1 MSISHYVSHLKSS
14 LLVVTFSPTAV
25 LNVLPAFD
33 PCRESLTFQ
42 EIAATLERVTGVPAE
57 HRPMTLEA
65 YAALGFPNIHDVV
78 NMLQFF
84 IDYGLPRDYE
94 LLRKLHPDLMTFE
107 QWLTKTG
114 WQGEPGEVQK
124 DAMTGDKK

>member
-1 MSISHYVSHLKSS
+1 MPFVNSFYW
-14 LLVVTFSPTAV
+14 
-25 LNVLPAFD
+25 
-33 PCRESLTFQ
+33 
-42 EIAATLERVTGVPAE
+42 TGA
-57 HRPMTLEA
+57 LEA